1 MSGSAGS
8 GNGYPGAMMPV
19 MPASVP
25 AYAVPMYTA
34 MPGPY
39 GTVPPPQMQQQP
51 VQYSAYPTIT
61 ADPYNPQVYGAVAAP
76 QAVQYYQNRPPPA
89 YQQPKPP
96 APQRK

>member
-1 MSGSAGS
+1 
-8 GNGYPGAMMPV
+8 MPV

-34 MPGPY
+34 MAGPY
-39 GTVPPPQMQQQP
+39 GAVPPPQMQQQA
-51 VQYSAYPTIT
+51 VQYSAYPAMA
-61 ADPYNPQVYGAVAAP
+61 ADPYNPQAYGAVAAPP